1 MAEQTPSHL
10 DPSLSH
16 FANPSF
22 DPVDFL
28 NATLPPLSLSLSQSQ
43 SRTSVSPP
51 KDQPASLAA
60 LSTQTQSLLSQLSAQ
75 NARLSNTLTQLADEI
90 LRGGGRLAYEV
101 EVLRGETVGLADALR
116 HGDGDGDRDGLAAD
130 IGRFVTGGLD
140 IEAGDIPP
148 EQEQG
153 QEQGQEQEKEDDQQQ
168 QSTTEQPPN
177 TTTTEHPPPPPSDP
191 LYISQLRTLSLVRS
205 RLEDVIQ
212 TFGDAMEWPLAPSEL
227 SITSSFISV
236 SAPEPGPENHSGEE
250 KGREVAKKLRAE
262 IIELLGSGDVDGAAR
277 RVEKLRELAG
287 VWRGTAEEK
296 ARGKFVEGLARL
308 VEERKREEERRGS
321 PATGVDGNGNGNG
334 REERGASGA
343 AATNNATTATSTST
357 AGGLFRNL
365 QRLRDEIYLD

>member
-43 SRTSVSPP
+43 AQSRTSVSPP

-60 LSTQTQSLLSQLSAQ
+60 LSTQTQTLLSQLSAQ

-140 IEAGDIPP
+140 IEAG
-148 EQEQG
+148 E
-153 QEQGQEQEKEDDQQQ
+153 EQGQEQEKEDDQQQ

-177 TTTTEHPPPPPSDP
+177 TSTTEQPPPPPPPPPSDP

-287 VWRGTAEEK
+287 LWRGTAEEK

-343 AATNNATTATSTST
+343 AATNNAATATSTST

>member
-1 MAEQTPSHL
+1 MPEQTPSHL

-16 FANPSF
+16 YSNPSF

-28 NATLPPLSLSLSQSQ
+28 NATLPPLSLSLSLSLSQSQSQ

-75 NARLSNTLTQLADEI
+75 NARLSNILTQLADEI

-116 HGDGDGDRDGLAAD
+116 HGDGDGDGDGLAAD

-140 IEAGDIPP
+140 VEAGDIMP
-148 EQEQG
+148 EQ
-153 QEQGQEQEKEDDQQQ
+153 QEQEQEKEEDQQQ
-168 QSTTEQPPN
+168 QSTT
-177 TTTTEHPPPPPSDP
+177 TTKDQPPPPSDP

-236 SAPEPGPENHSGEE
+236 SAPEPGPENHSREE

-262 IIELLGSGDVDGAAR
+262 ITELLGSGDVEGAAR

-308 VEERKREEERRGS
+308 VEERRREEERKGS
-321 PATGVDGNGNGNG
+321 PATGVDGSGSG
-334 REERGASGA
+334 REERGVSSA
-343 AATNNATTATSTST
+343 AATNNAATTTSTST